1 MAYRPLYLPLNR
13 QRQRVLSSSS
23 TSVRLPIRLLQ
34 IVSRNKNIEPPNED
48 ELSFNIGD
56 GSAETNAIDLL
67 TQELRE
73 EISQG
78 MVNITRTES
87 RESMFHSRSGRD
99 YLKVGNESR
108 GI

>member
-1 MAYRPLYLPLNR
+1 MAYRPLWPLNR
-13 QRQRVLSSSS
+13 QRQRLLSSSS
-23 TSVRLPIRLLQ
+23 TSVRLPSDCFKSYRE
-34 IVSRNKNIEPPNED
+34 KTDEPPNED

-67 TQELRE
+67 SRITKKF
-73 EISQG
+73 QG

-87 RESMFHSRSGRD
+87 GIDVSFQSGRD

-108 GI
+108 EI